1 MKVYLVYQ
9 KSGIDFEDDY
19 LLGIASS
26 KETVDNIIE
35 EYGRK
40 SYKKYYHREVEL
52 DKYTRNLN

>member
-26 KETVDNIIE
+26 KEMVDSIVE

-40 SYKKYYHREVEL
+40 PYKKYYCKEVEL
-52 DKYTRNLN
+52 DKYTSNLN